1 MKIALDAMGG
11 DHAPREIVLGAV
23 MAVKDDEVLEMAKH
37 DLQVVLV
44 GKKEVIE
51 KILSEAGE
59 YPKSSISI
67 VDAREVVGM
76 GESPAQACK
85 QKRDSSIVRCSEL
98 VKTREVDACVS
109 AGNSGATMAAAL
121 MTCGRL
127 DGVYR
132 PAIVTMVPSVN
143 GVSVLVDAGANV
155 DCKPKHL
162 LQFALMGDVFAR
174 TALNFKN
181 PRVGLLSIGEE
192 ENKGNELVFG
202 AQALL
207 KKVPLNYIG
216 NIEGRDIV
224 NGNCDVTVCDGFV
237 GNVTLKAIEGVGE
250 LIFTLLKKEMRSNLF
265 TLFGGLLAGPA
276 FRRFK
281 RSIDYKEYGGAP
293 LLGIDG
299 LSLISHGKSDALTMK
314 NAIRASLRCLNRNMN
329 QVLKDLILQHG
340 QVNDKVEMKPATGET
355 S

>member
-181 PRVGLLSIGEE
+181 PRVGLLSIW
-192 ENKGNELVFG
+192 
-202 AQALL
+202 
-207 KKVPLNYIG
+207 
-216 NIEGRDIV
+216 GR
-224 NGNCDVTVCDGFV
+224 GKQG
-237 GNVTLKAIEGVGE
+237 K
-250 LIFTLLKKEMRSNLF
+250 R
-265 TLFGGLLAGPA
+265 AG
-276 FRRFK
+276 
-281 RSIDYKEYGGAP
+281 
-293 LLGIDG
+293 
-299 LSLISHGKSDALTMK
+299 
-314 NAIRASLRCLNRNMN
+314 IRGPS
-329 QVLKDLILQHG
+329 
-340 QVNDKVEMKPATGET
+340 PP
-355 S
+355 